1 MLNHSDIAAILTVNE
16 CQNFSKAAQ
25 ILHIGQ
31 PALSKKIREIERI
44 LGYEIFI
51 RSRGQGSVKTSEHGW
66 KLLPI
71 LEKIKQ
77 LNSQALD
84 IKYIDRQLYVR
95 LAASD
100 GPFIAVLD
108 TVIENVLREHE
119 RYIFKLKNLSY
130 AECVDALSSEAIDI
144 AFIGTNMYR
153 RHINVTPL
161 YEEDM
166 VFVCKTG
173 WTARDAI
180 DPLSLNY
187 AQGIYS
193 PYSSEF
199 SVWTQAMFRNQR
211 PLVHCDLISQVKRYM
226 QALDLWSIVPYS
238 VARYI
243 AKDADIMILP
253 LAQAPPKR
261 IIYCATRATT
271 HNPAVDTFM
280 DRVRAT
286 LLTEKHITL
295 LL

>member
-1 MLNHSDIAAILTVNE
+1 MLDHSDIAAVLTVNE

-31 PALSKKIREIERI
+31 PALSKKIRAIERI

-51 RSRGQGSVKTSEHGW
+51 RSRGQGSVKISERGW

-77 LNSQALD
+77 LNNQALD
-84 IKYIDRQLYVR
+84 IKYVNRQIYVR

-108 TVIENVLREHE
+108 TVIENVLRAQE

-153 RHINVTPL
+153 RHINIAPL

-166 VFVCKTG
+166 VFVCNAG
-173 WTARDAI
+173 WTTHTAI
-180 DPLSLNY
+180 DPSSLNY
-187 AQGIYS
+187 GQGIYS

-211 PLVHCDLISQVKRYM
+211 PLIHCDLISQVKRYM

-238 VARYI
+238 AARYI
-243 AKDADIMILP
+243 AKDTDVMILP
-253 LAQAPPKR
+253 LSPAPPKR
-261 IIYCATRATT
+261 IIYCATRSTT
-271 HNPAVDTFM
+271 HNPAIDTFM
-280 DRVRAT
+280 DHVRAT
-286 LLTEKHITL
+286 LRTQQHIAL
-295 LL
+295 L